1 MEINPII
8 LAVGS
13 MIFFGVGGFLTKYLL
28 ADIEPVTLYLGE
40 FVVGLFLLLMFLL
53 LTNTPLN
60 LEKLTAA
67 NYAGIFVLSAIFFF
81 AILMFYHA
89 LAKSDASKV
98 MPIVNLNTL
107 IVVALAVII
116 LGEKLSI
123 NTKAAIVLSIIA
135 IYLFS
140 IETG

>member
-28 ADIEPVTLYLGE
+28 SDIEPVTLYLGE
-40 FVVGLFLLLMFLL
+40 FLVGLFLLSMFLL
-53 LTNTPLN
+53 LTGTRLN

>member
-1 MEINPII
+1 MN
-8 LAVGS
+8 S
-13 MIFFGVGGFLTKYLL
+13 FFKRM
-28 ADIEPVTLYLGE
+28 
-40 FVVGLFLLLMFLL
+40 FLLLMFLL